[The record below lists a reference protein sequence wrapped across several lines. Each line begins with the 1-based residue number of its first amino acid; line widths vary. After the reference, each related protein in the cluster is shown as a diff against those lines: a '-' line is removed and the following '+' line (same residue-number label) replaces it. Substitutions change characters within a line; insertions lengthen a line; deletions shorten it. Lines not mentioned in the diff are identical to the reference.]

1 MEHLITRRRL
11 PVEGVTRTVVV
22 NHVPHERIFESPLF
36 SVIKTQ
42 TPKWVSVRVQCG
54 FQCGFQCRINSSK
67 MLFDK
72 KIRVSAGSFDFL
84 CLGKWC
90 SRPHDGGAAA
100 RKCKKKHTAL
110 CYSPCFQMCDTLRRI
125 TMMLMMLTTNSS
137 NTPKAMAGSMVVSA
151 ICGKKVVMTPV

>member
-1 MEHLITRRRL
+1 MFLMK
-11 PVEGVTRTVVV
+11 
-22 NHVPHERIFESPLF
+22 ESSRVHCSLLL
-36 SVIKTQ
+36 K
-42 TPKWVSVRVQCG
+42 PKHRSGFQCG
-54 FQCGFQCRINSSK
+54 FQCGFQFGFQCRINTSK